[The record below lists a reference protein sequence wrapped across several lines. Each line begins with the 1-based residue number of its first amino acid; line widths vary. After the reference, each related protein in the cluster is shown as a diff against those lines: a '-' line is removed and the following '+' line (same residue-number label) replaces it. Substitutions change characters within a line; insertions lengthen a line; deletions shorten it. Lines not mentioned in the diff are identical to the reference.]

1 MARFLVHHGVPM
13 RRESGFTL
21 VEIMI
26 VVAVIALLAA
36 IAVPGFTRARKRA
49 QNAKFLNALR
59 VASDAAD
66 LYAIENHGKYPPD
79 TTRGIVPP
87 QLATYLDQTFDWTA
101 PTPIG
106 GRWDWEFGVYSV
118 RAAISVVDGPDAERM
133 TEIDSQYDD
142 GDLTTGRFRQLGA
155 DRYAVIIAP

>member
-1 MARFLVHHGVPM
+1 M

-49 QNAKFLNALR
+49 QNAKFINALR
-59 VASDAAD
+59 IGSDAAD
-66 LYAIENHGKYPPD
+66 LYAIENNGRYPPD
-79 TTRGIVPP
+79 VNRGVVPP
-87 QLATYLDQTFDWTA
+87 ELANYLDPTFDWTT

-106 GRWDWEFGVYSV
+106 GRWDWEFGVQSV
-118 RAAISVVDGPDAERM
+118 TAAISVVLDGTVDTERM
-133 TEIDSQYDD
+133 TEIDRQYDD
-142 GDLTTGRFRQLGA
+142 GSLTTGRFQQLGA
-155 DRYAVIIAP
+155 DRFAVIIQP

>member
-1 MARFLVHHGVPM
+1 M

-36 IAVPGFTRARKRA
+36 IAVPSFTRARKRA
-49 QNAKFLNALR
+49 HNANLINALR
-59 VASDAAD
+59 IGSDAAD

-79 TTRGIVPP
+79 VNRGIVPP
-87 QLATYLDQTFDWTA
+87 ALASYLDPTFDWTA

-106 GRWDWEFGVYSV
+106 GRWDWEFGVQSV
-118 RAAISVVDGPDAERM
+118 TAAISVVDGPNDVERM
-133 TEIDSQYDD
+133 TEIDRQYDD

-155 DRYAVIIAP
+155 DRYAVIIQP